1 MHMDNIQ
8 ILGFRANID
17 SVGDVLGKINSIKD
31 DGEIIQLLNADSV
44 VSKNHIIH
52 GVNQAFLAFER
63 GENLANDLS
72 VEIVLRCS
80 AQRQISKAFKI
91 LGLREGE
98 MNLCAVLIDS
108 KDYTKDLSLLFTR
121 DDDVLI
127 PNEDKLIEMYK
138 NELPAGTT
146 KFPLDRLT
154 WQYNKN
160 AKTGLITLVGYDKNG
175 NQVVYVSD
183 DYAFFTIDRQT
194 LEDNQVNTENE
205 FASMYCLNTIETVSV
220 DNRNFFQK
228 IWDAITGFFSRIFG
242 HEEETERRADGHLM
256 EGVRQHLFPEIVVM
270 VLPQD
275 GRHRRQR
282 RAGRLQRRGG
292 RADAYH

>member
-138 NELPAGTT
+138 
-146 KFPLDRLT
+146 
-154 WQYNKN
+154 
-160 AKTGLITLVGYDKNG
+160 I
-175 NQVVYVSD
+175 SD
-183 DYAFFTIDRQT
+183 DELQNMSVEEIIVDRIT
-194 LEDNQVNTENE
+194 KL
-205 FASMYCLNTIETVSV
+205 TV
-220 DNRNFFQK
+220 D
-228 IWDAITGFFSRIFG
+228 
-242 HEEETERRADGHLM
+242 M
-256 EGVRQHLFPEIVVM
+256 
-270 VLPQD
+270 
-275 GRHRRQR
+275 
-282 RAGRLQRRGG
+282 
-292 RADAYH
+292 

>member
-8 ILGFRANID
+8 ILGFRASID
-17 SVGDVLGKINSIKD
+17 SVGDVLDEINSIKD

-91 LGLREGE
+91 LGLHEGD

-108 KDYTKDLSLLFTR
+108 RDYTKELSFLFTR

-127 PNEDKLIEMYK
+127 PNVDKLVETYK
-138 NELPAGTT
+138 
-146 KFPLDRLT
+146 
-154 WQYNKN
+154 
-160 AKTGLITLVGYDKNG
+160 I
-175 NQVVYVSD
+175 SD
-183 DYAFFTIDRQT
+183 DELQNMSVEEIIIDRIT
-194 LEDNQVNTENE
+194 KL
-205 FASMYCLNTIETVSV
+205 TV
-220 DNRNFFQK
+220 D
-228 IWDAITGFFSRIFG
+228 
-242 HEEETERRADGHLM
+242 M
-256 EGVRQHLFPEIVVM
+256 
-270 VLPQD
+270 
-275 GRHRRQR
+275 
-282 RAGRLQRRGG
+282 
-292 RADAYH
+292 

>member
-1 MHMDNIQ
+1 MDNIQ

-17 SVGDVLGKINSIKD
+17 SVGEVLGKINSIKD

-91 LGLREGE
+91 LGLHEGN

-108 KDYTKDLSLLFTR
+108 KDYTKELSSLFIR

-127 PNEDKLIEMYK
+127 PDEDKLIEMYK
-138 NELPAGTT
+138 
-146 KFPLDRLT
+146 
-154 WQYNKN
+154 
-160 AKTGLITLVGYDKNG
+160 I
-175 NQVVYVSD
+175 SD
-183 DYAFFTIDRQT
+183 DELQNMSVEEIIIDRIT
-194 LEDNQVNTENE
+194 KL
-205 FASMYCLNTIETVSV
+205 TV
-220 DNRNFFQK
+220 D
-228 IWDAITGFFSRIFG
+228 
-242 HEEETERRADGHLM
+242 M
-256 EGVRQHLFPEIVVM
+256 
-270 VLPQD
+270 
-275 GRHRRQR
+275 
-282 RAGRLQRRGG
+282 
-292 RADAYH
+292 